1 MKQSNWLPCA
11 LSGAAAGFVNGF
23 FGAGGGMLLVPLLI
37 RLAKLEDR
45 TAFSSSVCIVL
56 PMCLVSIAVYAA
68 SGMLPVREA
77 LPYLAGG
84 AAPRPRPRPRPAAR
98 PAAYWRGCGSGVFR
112 RAFCISRSAR

>member
-56 PMCLVSIAVYAA
+56 PMCLW
-68 SGMLPVREA
+68 
-77 LPYLAGG
+77 
-84 AAPRPRPRPRPAAR
+84 PAAR

>member
-11 LSGAAAGFVNGF
+11 LSGGAAGFVNGF

-37 RLAKLEDR
+37 RLAKLVDR

-84 AAPRPRPRPRPAAR
+84 AA
-98 PAAYWRGCGSGVFR
+98 GGVLAGLWFR
-112 RAFCISRSAR
+112 RVPPRLLHLALGALIVFGGVRLLVC

>member
-11 LSGAAAGFVNGF
+11 LSGGAAGFVNGF

-45 TAFSSSVCIVL
+45 TAFTSSVCIVL

-84 AAPRPRPRPRPAAR
+84 AA
-98 PAAYWRGCGSGVFR
+98 GGVLAGLWFR
-112 RAFCISRSAR
+112 RVPPRLLHLALGALIVFGGVRLLVC

>member
-45 TAFSSSVCIVL
+45 TAFSSSICIVL

-68 SGMLPVREA
+68 NGMLPVREA

-84 AAPRPRPRPRPAAR
+84 AA
-98 PAAYWRGCGSGVFR
+98 GGVLAGLWFR
-112 RAFCISRSAR
+112 RVPPRLLHLALGALIVFGGVRLLVC